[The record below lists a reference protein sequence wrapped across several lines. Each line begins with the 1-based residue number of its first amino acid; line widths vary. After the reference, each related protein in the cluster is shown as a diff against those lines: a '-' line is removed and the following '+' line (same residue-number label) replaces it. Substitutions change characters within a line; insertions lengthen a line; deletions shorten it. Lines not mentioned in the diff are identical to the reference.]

1 MSCTEFG
8 FDEKWLPPSP
18 HREAIIEFLAAG
30 RARIVER
37 GHGRAPLLTFEDGGV
52 IELPRV
58 RYQDTARGMR
68 LVAVDQADAPDLT
81 RHPDVCGS
89 IDEFRA
95 KVQSDPA
102 EAAAAK
108 DDLIRLIHDAGHML
122 GRLQKRR
129 EAYEAFAREVRAL
142 CVAMDQ
148 IIQPD
153 ATSADAPLE
162 KLLHRIGNAS
172 PETFAREGE
181 DLIAL
186 AERIR
191 DLANRQEKCLAAY
204 KDLAVRAGALYQQI
218 RGGRTWPQSGDQPDA
233 PD

>member
-1 MSCTEFG
+1 MSGAEFG

-18 HREAIIEFLAAG
+18 HREAIGEFLTKG

-37 GHGRAPLLTFEDGGV
+37 GHGKAPLLAFEDGGV

-58 RYQDTARGMR
+58 RYQNTARGMC

-95 KVQSDPA
+95 KVQGDLG
-102 EAAAAK
+102 EAVAAR
-108 DDLIRLIHDAGHML
+108 DDLTRLIRDAAHML

-129 EAYEAFAREVRAL
+129 ETYETFARELHNVCA
-142 CVAMDQ
+142 AMDQ
-148 IIQPD
+148 VALPD
-153 ATSADAPLE
+153 AASADAPLE
-162 KLLHRIGNAS
+162 ELLRRIANAS
-172 PETFAREGE
+172 AETFARDGKE
-181 DLIAL
+181 LIAL

-191 DLANRQEKCLAAY
+191 DLANQQEKCLAAY
-204 KDLAVRAGALYQQI
+204 KDLAVRAGALYQHI
-218 RGGRTWPQSGDQPDA
+218 RGGRNWRQGAEEDDIPT
-233 PD
+233 